1 MNNVKKIIKYVILI
15 IAIYFLTK
23 FLVYIGFNATY
34 RDIRVEGNVP
44 EQINV
49 EYAQATKVNGRIL
62 GKIKNGDNDLNGKYI
77 RADIFN
83 KKNELVGT
91 KYLEISQINKDETK
105 KFAVFFKKESVDH
118 CNLSIVDHKDE
129 STEKLFD
136 GVFLTEDLK
145 TRLIISALIYM
156 MFF

>member
-1 MNNVKKIIKYVILI
+1 MDNVKKILKYVILI
-15 IAIYFLTK
+15 LAIYFLTK

-34 RDIRVEGNVP
+34 RDIKVEGNIP

-62 GKIKNGDNDLNGKYI
+62 GKIKNENNDLNGKYI

-83 KKNELVGT
+83 KNNELVGT

-105 KFAVFFKKESVDH
+105 KFAVFFKKDSVDH
-118 CNLSIVDHKDE
+118 CKLSIVDHKDE
-129 STEKLFD
+129 NTEKLFD
-136 GVFLTEDLK
+136 GIFLTEDMK

-156 MFF
+156 IFF